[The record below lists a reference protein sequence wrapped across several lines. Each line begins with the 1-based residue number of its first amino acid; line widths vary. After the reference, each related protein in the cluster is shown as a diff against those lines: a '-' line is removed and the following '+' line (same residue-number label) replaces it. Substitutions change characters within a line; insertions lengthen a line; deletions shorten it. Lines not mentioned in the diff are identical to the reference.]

1 MSMTTNKAPYVAPSG
16 WESEHT
22 KDLDLTTEQLV
33 LDLNPIQYPNALA
46 LSTNQMTR
54 ELPLQDDL
62 THISYPVSRA
72 KEQVLITGSIT
83 FTELQ
88 EQLPSITH
96 TDMLVYFG
104 ISNLYNEGNTS
115 FTPQMVWRM
124 MKGNP
129 KARVTDN
136 QKKLVI
142 ESIDKMRKMLVDIN
156 VTAELVNLYKKG
168 EKGKSM
174 TLNENLLYLRKATV
188 VIQGREQEGYQ
199 LLSQPVLDRYSRA
212 LKHIGY
218 VKRDLIESTGG
229 VEDGLLNKYMVE
241 RLIGMKNAKSGLH
254 SRRILLTN
262 VYERMDLKN
271 LSRHKKMQVRN
282 KIEDLLNSWQQK
294 DEIKG
299 YEFVMKS
306 GAYHAVD
313 LEI

>member
-1 MSMTTNKAPYVAPSG
+1 MTNKQSPYLTPSE
-16 WESEHT
+16 WENEQA
-22 KDLDLTTEQLV
+22 DELELTAEQLV
-33 LDLNPIQYPNALA
+33 LDLNPIQYPNALT

-88 EQLPSITH
+88 EQLPSLTH

-104 ISNLYNEGNTS
+104 ISNLYNEGHTS

-129 KARVTDN
+129 KARVTPK
-136 QKKLVI
+136 QKKIVI
-142 ESIDKMRKMLVDIN
+142 ESIDKMRQMLVDID
-156 VTAELVNLYKKG
+156 VTAEFIDLYKKG
-168 EKGKSM
+168 EKGTPM

-188 VIQGREQEGYQ
+188 VIQGQEQEGYQ

-218 VKRDLIESTGG
+218 VERDLIESTGG
-229 VEDGLLNKYMVE
+229 VEDGLLNKYMIE

-254 SRRILLTN
+254 SKRILLNN
-262 VYERMDLKN
+262 VYERMDLEN
-271 LSRHKKMQVRN
+271 PSRHKKMQVRN

-294 DEIKG
+294 GEIKG
-299 YEFVMKS
+299 YEFLKKS
-306 GAYHAVD
+306 GAFYAVELD
-313 LEI
+313 I

>member
-1 MSMTTNKAPYVAPSG
+1 MTNKQSPYLTPSE
-16 WESEHT
+16 WENEQPEE
-22 KDLDLTTEQLV
+22 LDLTAEQLV
-33 LDLNPIQYPNALA
+33 LDLNPIQYPNALT

-88 EQLPSITH
+88 EQLPSLTH

-129 KARVTDN
+129 KARVTKN
-136 QKKLVI
+136 QKELVT
-142 ESIDKMRKMLVDIN
+142 ESIDKMRQMLVDID
-156 VTAELVNLYKKG
+156 VTAEFIDLYKKG
-168 EKGKSM
+168 EKGTPM

-188 VIQGREQEGYQ
+188 VIQGREQDGYQ
-199 LLSQPVLDRYSRA
+199 LLQQPVLDRYSRA

-218 VKRDLIESTGG
+218 VERDLIESTGG

-254 SRRILLTN
+254 SKRILLTN
-262 VYERMDLKN
+262 VYERMDLEN
-271 LSRHKKMQVRN
+271 PSRHKKMQVRN

-299 YEFVMKS
+299 YKFLKKS
-306 GAYHAVD
+306 GAFYAVE
-313 LEI
+313 LEL